1 MKNHADS
8 RFPSLTSFCRKKNSI
23 SNPFLS
29 NEVNRAYQSFHS
41 PVKCM
46 SVIPSELGVSS
57 VEGRIAVSFGF
68 LDSIERFPSSAAD
81 SLYASG
87 SPSSEISCHR
97 QGG

>member
-1 MKNHADS
+1 
-8 RFPSLTSFCRKKNSI
+8 
-23 SNPFLS
+23 
-29 NEVNRAYQSFHS
+29 
-41 PVKCM
+41 M

-68 LDSIERFPSSAAD
+68 LDPIERFPSSADD